1 MTEVLL
7 QSVEGLL
14 GFQEAEVWVGIFQ
27 AGRTARKGQGDRTQ
41 IYSGNNWLSV
51 ELVILVARWKD
62 ELGFCMGMSLPFLW
76 RAVGSH

>member
-41 IYSGNNWLSV
+41 IYSGNNWLSGWAGNFRSKV
-51 ELVILVARWKD
+51 E
-62 ELGFCMGMSLPFLW
+62 G
-76 RAVGSH
+76 